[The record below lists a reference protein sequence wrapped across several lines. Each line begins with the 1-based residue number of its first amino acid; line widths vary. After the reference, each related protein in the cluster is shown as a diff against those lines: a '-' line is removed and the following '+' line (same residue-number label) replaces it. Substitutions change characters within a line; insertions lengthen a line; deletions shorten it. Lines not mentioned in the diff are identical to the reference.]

1 MIMMFDADYTIKDV
15 IKDYVDLNREL
26 DHHFI
31 NTMWDEWYSPAV
43 ESTKPENR
51 EALNTSALSKTVSV
65 SDDPPLQSNKERPSS
80 TNS

>member
-65 SDDPPLQSNKERPSS
+65 SDDPPLQSNKERPASS
-80 TNS
+80 NS